1 MDNESNSKIEKMEKD
16 IKKLKKRQPRKMTAM
31 KFVGVAFDPEKYKAG
46 EAEINEAL
54 SNGFEVLRD
63 FETGGGIVIALGKWE
78 NKSKTVNKEWN
89 KLKNT
94 STDSKIKSLTET
106 SLDIFFGISNVST
119 GKLLCTAFVCRT
131 NSGS

>member
-1 MDNESNSKIEKMEKD
+1 MENESNSKIEKMEKD

-46 EAEINEAL
+46 EAEINDAL

-78 NKSKTVNKEWN
+78 NRGKTVEKQWN
-89 KLKNT
+89 N
-94 STDSKIKSLTET
+94 
-106 SLDIFFGISNVST
+106 
-119 GKLLCTAFVCRT
+119 
-131 NSGS
+131 

>member
-1 MDNESNSKIEKMEKD
+1 MENENNSKLDALAKCVLKQEKD

-54 SNGFEVLRD
+54 SDGFEVLRD

-78 NKSKTVNKEWN
+78 NRGKTVEKEW
-89 KLKNT
+89 
-94 STDSKIKSLTET
+94 
-106 SLDIFFGISNVST
+106 SN
-119 GKLLCTAFVCRT
+119 
-131 NSGS
+131 

>member
-1 MDNESNSKIEKMEKD
+1 MEKESNSKIQELEEKLDAVGMLSMKQEKD

-54 SNGFEVLRD
+54 SDGFEVLRD

-78 NKSKTVNKEWN
+78 NKSKTVNKQW
-89 KLKNT
+89 
-94 STDSKIKSLTET
+94 
-106 SLDIFFGISNVST
+106 SN
-119 GKLLCTAFVCRT
+119 
-131 NSGS
+131 